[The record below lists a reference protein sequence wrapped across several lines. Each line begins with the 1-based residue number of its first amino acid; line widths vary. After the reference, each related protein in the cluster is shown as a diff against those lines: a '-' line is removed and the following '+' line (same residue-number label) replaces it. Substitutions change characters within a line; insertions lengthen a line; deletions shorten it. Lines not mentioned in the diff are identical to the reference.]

1 MFQKL
6 IKSMAAKQH
15 LNFLTHDNGVKVI
28 ECSSAC
34 KGSSAE
40 HVLQNTRKV
49 VHSQSES
56 LAIRAGI
63 PAVSYIRPDRDEE
76 ET

>member
-1 MFQKL
+1 
-6 IKSMAAKQH
+6 MAAKQH

-28 ECSSAC
+28 ECSSAG

-49 VHSQSES
+49 GNNHSES
-56 LAIRAGI
+56 MVVRTRLPAI
-63 PAVSYIRPDRDEE
+63 PDIRPD
-76 ET
+76 